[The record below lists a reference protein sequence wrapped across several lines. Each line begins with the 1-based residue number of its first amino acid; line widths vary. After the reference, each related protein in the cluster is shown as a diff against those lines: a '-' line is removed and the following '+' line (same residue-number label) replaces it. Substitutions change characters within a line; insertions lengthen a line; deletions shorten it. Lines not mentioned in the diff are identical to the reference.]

1 MLTGQRD
8 ALGLTLC
15 VTKVTSR
22 HALFV
27 LPPLICREMFGAFDA
42 ASDAGN
48 RVNKHNNGWGIN
60 NNLTSKTF
68 PFRENLC
75 EK

>member
-8 ALGLTLC
+8 ALGLSLC

-27 LPPLICREMFGAFDA
+27 LPPLTCREMFGAFDA
-42 ASDAGN
+42 ESDAGN
-48 RVNKHNNGWGIN
+48 RVNTGGA
-60 NNLTSKTF
+60 
-68 PFRENLC
+68 
-75 EK
+75 

>member
-8 ALGLTLC
+8 ALGLSLG

-27 LPPLICREMFGAFDA
+27 LPPLTCREMFGAFDA
-42 ASDAGN
+42 ESDAGN
-48 RVNKHNNGWGIN
+48 RVNTG
-60 NNLTSKTF
+60 
-68 PFRENLC
+68 C
-75 EK
+75 A